1 MSTQNRINKSIQI
14 IEANDDFII
23 VSKPPGLL
31 SIPDR
36 FDYEKENL
44 FAVLKEIY
52 PGLLVVHRLDKD
64 TSGIM
69 CFARNAGSH
78 KMLNDIFEERKVRK
92 IYRAICEGV
101 PPEDSGIIEAPIAHS
116 PTRDGRMVI
125 HPKGKPSRTK
135 FRLVTRWRN
144 FSLLETMPET
154 GRTHQIRLHLAYL
167 GCPIVCDP
175 LYGKRVHLTIEDIK
189 RHTRLTGMD
198 EAFRPLMAR
207 TALHALSLSFE
218 FKGQNYFYEA
228 EHPKDFRALLHQL
241 DKWQSISQ

>member
-14 IEANDDFII
+14 IEENDDFII
-23 VSKPPGLL
+23 VCKPPGLL

-36 FDYEKENL
+36 FDFEKENL
-44 FAVLKEIY
+44 FAILKEIY
-52 PGLLVVHRLDKD
+52 PELLVVHRLDKD

-69 CFARNAGSH
+69 CFARNAASH
-78 KMLNDIFEERKVRK
+78 KLLNEIFEERKVRK
-92 IYRAICEGV
+92 IYRAICEGT
-101 PPEDSGIIEAPIAHS
+101 PPEDTGIIEAPIAHS
-116 PTRDGRMVI
+116 TSRDGRMVI
-125 HPKGKPSRTK
+125 HPKGKASRTK

-207 TALHALSLSFE
+207 TALHALSLNFE
-218 FKGQNYFYEA
+218 FKGQNYFFEA
-228 EHPKDFRALLHQL
+228 ELTKDFRALLHQL